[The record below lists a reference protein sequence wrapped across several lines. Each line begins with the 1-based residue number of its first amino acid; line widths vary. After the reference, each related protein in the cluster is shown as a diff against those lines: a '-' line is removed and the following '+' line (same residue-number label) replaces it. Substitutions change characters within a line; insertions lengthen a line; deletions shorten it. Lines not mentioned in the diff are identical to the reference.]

1 MAMQVDAVPPPLEDA
16 AGPKRDPRIGEVP
29 SRRVLGMRVDATSYG
44 QATETILALAEPG
57 AGGITCV
64 ATVHM
69 VMEAHDSDGFRKLVN
84 AAELVTPDGVP
95 LVWMLRALGL
105 PQAQRVYGP
114 DLTPVVCAK
123 AAARGVPVGF
133 YGASADTVDVLVQ
146 SLTQRFPQLEVVF
159 AHSPPYRSLSAEE
172 DESVTEAIR
181 DSGARVL
188 FVGIGCPKQERWM
201 AAHRE
206 RLDCSMVGVGA
217 AFDFLAGHKAVA
229 PAWLQRAGLEWLF
242 RLSREPRRLWRRY
255 AWHNS
260 RFVALAARQLAA
272 RWSSR

>member
-1 MAMQVDAVPPPLEDA
+1 MAMQADAVPPRLEDA
-16 AGPKRDPRIGEVP
+16 PERKRDPRIGAVP

-44 QATETILALAEPG
+44 QAAETILDLAESG
-57 AGGITCV
+57 ASSITCV

-69 VMEAHDSDGFRKLVN
+69 VMEAHDSESFRKIVN
-84 AAELVTPDGVP
+84 TAELVTSDGMP

-114 DLTPVVCAK
+114 DLTPVVCAE

-133 YGASADTVDVLVQ
+133 YGASAETIDALVQ
-146 SLTQRFPQLEVVF
+146 SLTQRFPQLEVAF

-188 FVGIGCPKQERWM
+188 FVGIGCPKQELWM

-217 AFDFLAGHKAVA
+217 AFDFLAGKKAKA

-242 RLSREPRRLWRRY
+242 RLSREPGRLWRRY

-272 RWSSR
+272 DWGSR

>member
-1 MAMQVDAVPPPLEDA
+1 MAMQADFVPPLLEDA
-16 AGPKRDPRIGEVP
+16 AGRKRDPRIVEVP
-29 SRRVLGMRVDATSYG
+29 SRRVLGMRVDATSYR
-44 QATETILALAEPG
+44 QAAETILALAEPG

-69 VMEAHDSDGFRKLVN
+69 VMEAHDSEGFRKLVN

-114 DLTPVVCAK
+114 DLTPVVCAE

-146 SLTQRFPQLEVVF
+146 SLTQRFPLLEVVF

-172 DESVTEAIR
+172 DESVTEAIQ

-188 FVGIGCPKQERWM
+188 FVGIGCPKQEHWM

-217 AFDFLAGHKAVA
+217 AFDFLAGRKAKA
-229 PAWLQRAGLEWLF
+229 PVWLQSAGLEWLF
-242 RLSREPRRLWRRY
+242 RLSREPGRLWRRY

-272 RWSSR
+272 EWGSR